1 MISKLRP
8 EALTRLQPSIGG
20 RLSSGARAIV
30 GMSLRDATHRTAV
43 RSVDSHDSHVRA
55 NQAFRPRAWIFNC

>member
-1 MISKLRP
+1 MISELRP

-30 GMSLRDATHRTAV
+30 GMSSGTQRIEPLPEAWRRPQLLQRDFVEPRCSRIV
-43 RSVDSHDSHVRA
+43 RV
-55 NQAFRPRAWIFNC
+55 